1 MRCLQRRSA
10 GRLAVAGMIGLAL
23 TATSGLHA
31 QTGLSGRL
39 ITDGELWSTDS
50 GSRLLTRDD
59 GHPAPLFRVQ
69 LFAAAQLGDHW
80 SFHSLTELETGKAT
94 SDGKTHVDFDQVE
107 LRYVD
112 SPALIVGVGRFIH
125 PVGAFGARRF
135 STVNPLIGEPDA
147 YPEAYPW
154 GARVEGD
161 LANFDYRVAAV
172 TLPVS
177 HPGYVPDPGA
187 RLRPAVGAGYSLGPA
202 LHLGV
207 SATIGSYLHSSLQD
221 SVPAG
226 KRWSDYAQRILAF
239 DARFSSGYF
248 ESHAELALSGYDV
261 PTRSNPVNGLSYF
274 LEGKYTWSPRFFTAL
289 RLEENRYAFVR
300 AAGIGV
306 WFARDVQM
314 LNGEVA
320 AGYRFSP
327 ALLVKISYRR
337 DRWPPDLAA
346 VLPNGHGLAI
356 QLSYQAALQP

>member
-1 MRCLQRRSA
+1 MRCPLRPDARVAAFA
-10 GRLAVAGMIGLAL
+10 GAVALAL
-23 TATSGLHA
+23 VSASGLRA
-31 QTGLSGRL
+31 QTGLSGRV
-39 ITDGELWSTDS
+39 ITDGEVWSTDS
-50 GSRLLTRDD
+50 GSRLLARDD
-59 GHPAPLFRVQ
+59 GHVAPLFRMQ

-80 SFHSLTELETGKAT
+80 SLHSLTELETGKAT
-94 SDGKTHVDFDQVE
+94 DDGKTHVDFDQAE
-107 LRYVD
+107 LRYVG

-147 YPEAYPW
+147 YPDAYPW

-161 LANFDYRVAAV
+161 LGNFDYRVAAV

-187 RLRPAVGAGYSLGPA
+187 RLRPAAGAGYSFGPA
-202 LHLGV
+202 LHVGL
-207 SATIGSYLHSSLQD
+207 SATIGSYLHRSLQD
-221 SVPAG
+221 SVPLG
-226 KRWSDYAQRILAF
+226 KRWSDYDQRMLAF

-261 PTRSNPVNGLSYF
+261 PTRSSPVNGLSYF
-274 LEGKYTWSPRFFTAL
+274 VEGKYTWSPRFFTAL
-289 RLEENRYAFVR
+289 RLEENTYAFVR
-300 AAGIGV
+300 AAGVGV
-306 WFARDVQM
+306 WVARDVQM
-314 LNGEVA
+314 LNGEVG

-327 ALLVKISYRR
+327 ALLAKVSYRR

-346 VLPNGHGLAI
+346 VLPDGHGLAL

>member
-1 MRCLQRRSA
+1 MWCPQPHRAACP
-10 GRLAVAGMIGLAL
+10 AVAGALAL
-23 TATSGLHA
+23 VLAGATALHA
-31 QTGLSGRL
+31 QTGLGGRL

-59 GHPAPLFRVQ
+59 GHLAPLFRVQ
-69 LFAAAQLGDHW
+69 LFAAGQLGDHW
-80 SFHSLTELETGKAT
+80 SLHSLTEFETGKAT
-94 SDGKTHVDFDQVE
+94 DDGETHVDFDQVE
-107 LRYVD
+107 LRYVG
-112 SPALIVGVGRFIH
+112 SPELIVGVGRFIH

-147 YPEAYPW
+147 YPDAYPW

-161 LANFDYRVAAV
+161 LGSFDYRVAAV

-177 HPGYVPDPGA
+177 HPGYIPAPGA
-187 RLRPAVGAGYSLGPA
+187 RLRPAAGAGYSFGPA

-239 DARFSSGYF
+239 DARFASGYF

-261 PTRSNPVNGLSYF
+261 PTRASSVDGLSYF

-289 RLEENRYAFVR
+289 RLEENTYAFIR
-300 AAGIGV
+300 AVGVGV
-306 WFARDVQM
+306 WVARDVQM
-314 LNGEVA
+314 LNGEVG

-327 ALLVKISYRR
+327 ALLMKVSYRR
-337 DRWPPDLAA
+337 DRWPPDLAV
-346 VLPNGHGLAI
+346 VLPNGHGLAL